1 MGSSRPAAGWQRW
14 CFSVGGRFVFFF
26 GLPFRKRGG
35 DSLIFWRRKEELE
48 GGVLQRSFLEGV
60 LDAEKTR
67 NQRVIFFWGILSWRE
82 LQVGSLRRKPEVS
95 GKSLSGKQAVLSSLE
110 DSGMTIMSIFTLY
123 FLIFLSSHH

>member
-1 MGSSRPAAGWQRW
+1 M
-14 CFSVGGRFVFFF
+14 FFFF

-95 GKSLSGKQAVLSSLE
+95 GKSLSGKKAVLSSL
-110 DSGMTIMSIFTLY
+110 GMTIMSIFTLY

>member
-1 MGSSRPAAGWQRW
+1 M
-14 CFSVGGRFVFFF
+14 
-26 GLPFRKRGG
+26 
-35 DSLIFWRRKEELE
+35 RKEELE

-60 LDAEKTR
+60 LDAEKMR